1 LTLLAASSTQAL
13 WYLTRATGAVA
24 LILLTAV
31 VVLGTM
37 GPGKAGGPRWPR
49 FAITRL
55 HRDIALLV
63 LVLLALHIAT
73 TILDGFAPI
82 TVLDA
87 IIPFRSTYRPIWL
100 GFGAVALDLLLALVI
115 TSLLRRRVGYQRW
128 RRIHWLAYASWP
140 VAMLHGFGTGTDAAT
155 SWMVWVT
162 VGCAV
167 AVVVAVFVRLH
178 HSSPEFA
185 GRRPGFVL
193 LSLAVPAGLAGFVAV
208 GPMQPHWSA
217 RAGTP
222 AVLLH
227 WHAPVSPAS
236 STVPRAVVAAR
247 TPHRAPAEGV
257 HDVVVGHLTSKRVPG
272 GALVDLALALR
283 GAQPGTLR
291 VRLAGAPLAGGGL
304 SLTGSQVDLA
314 ASGLG
319 SVLDGRVT
327 ALDGSRFH
335 ARVAG
340 ADGVTLNISANLQI
354 DQSSGLVTGHVD
366 ADPARRAPP

>member
-1 LTLLAASSTQAL
+1 MTVLAASSTQAL

-37 GPGKAGGPRWPR
+37 GPGKAGGRRWPR

-82 TVLDA
+82 TLLDA
-87 IIPFRSTYRPIWL
+87 IIPFRSAYRPIWL
-100 GFGAVALDLLLALVI
+100 GFGAVALDLLLALVV

-128 RRIHWLAYASWP
+128 RKIHWLAYASWP
-140 VAMLHGFGTGTDAAT
+140 VAMLHGFGTGSDAAK

-162 VGCAV
+162 VSCAV
-167 AVVVAVFVRLH
+167 AVVVAVLVRLH
-178 HSSPEFA
+178 RTGPEFA
-185 GRRPGFVL
+185 ARRPGFVL

-222 AVLLH
+222 ATLLR
-227 WHAPVSPAS
+227 WHAQVSPAV
-236 STVPRAVVAAR
+236 STVTRPAVAAR
-247 TPHRAPAEGV
+247 THHRRSAEGF
-257 HDVVVGHLTSKRVPG
+257 HDLVVGHLTSKRVPG

-283 GAQPGTLR
+283 GSQPGTLR

-327 ALDGSRFH
+327 ALDGSRFR
-335 ARVAG
+335 ASVADAG
-340 ADGVTLNISANLQI
+340 GVALNISAILQI
-354 DQSSGLVTGHVD
+354 ESNGLVTGQVD
-366 ADPARRAPP
+366 ADPARHAAP